1 MNKNGNAK
9 IRRYVNK
16 VYGLV
21 KVKVKVFLKYG
32 LTKKLKI
39 DLMNVSRYKDPEINK
54 YSFFMFKEYN
64 FVSSI

>member
-16 VYGLV
+16 VYGL
-21 KVKVKVFLKYG
+21 VKVKVFLKYG

-54 YSFFMFKEYN
+54 YSFFMFKKYN

>member
-21 KVKVKVFLKYG
+21 KVEACLKYG
-32 LTKKLKI
+32 LIKKLKI

-54 YSFFMFKEYN
+54 YSFFMFKKYN
-64 FVSSI
+64 FVLSIYF

>member
-16 VYGLV
+16 VYDLV
-21 KVKVKVFLKYG
+21 KVEACPKYG

-39 DLMNVSRYKDPEINK
+39 DLINVSRYKDPEINK
-54 YSFFMFKEYN
+54 YSFFMFKKYN
-64 FVSSI
+64 FVLSIYF